1 MDSYLGGR
9 NWRRDAAERAPFHMS
24 RPDPERSWVHLIEV
38 PVPLFIDLHVWLADV
53 YRELQLV
60 EVGAEDGLLIPP
72 RLRELAVALHVDMAR
87 PRDFV
92 VEQLESAAEQGNDLT
107 DVWLDLLPDA
117 AHVMAR
123 MVVLCDEVAEC
134 SRSGLM
140 LTGPPTPTMEHALR
154 WMAREFIGQLEIG
167 RPPQP
172 YPATVPSTRWHLA
185 SS

>member
-1 MDSYLGGR
+1 
-9 NWRRDAAERAPFHMS
+9 
-24 RPDPERSWVHLIEV
+24 
-38 PVPLFIDLHVWLADV
+38 
-53 YRELQLV
+53 
-60 EVGAEDGLLIPP
+60 
-72 RLRELAVALHVDMAR
+72 
-87 PRDFV
+87 
-92 VEQLESAAEQGNDLT
+92 VEQLDSAAEQGYERT

-117 AHVMAR
+117 PHVMAR